1 MADQR
6 IVLEF
11 IGDPRGLKP
20 AVDVLKAVGSLTKEQ
35 IALIEKANAEFAKR
49 SADIQKQ
56 TAEQER
62 LTQATGKTGKSVED
76 LANKS
81 KKLPEGVEKF
91 GDALGG
97 VDKKMESMIG
107 SIKKLG
113 AAIGIAFGLQQI
125 GRFISETVKLAA
137 AGEGVRVAFARI
149 GSDKILADMNKAV
162 KGTVSE
168 IELMKQAVRASNFGI
183 PLTEMGDLFE
193 FARRRAKETGE
204 SVDYLVNSIITGL
217 GRKSPLILD
226 NLQLTT
232 KQLQAALGDTALEA
246 ASIGE
251 LTAAAS
257 VVAREELKKMGDE
270 VTTTNDLIM
279 QGGAAWENFRESA
292 GQAFIKIGT
301 GLLFLA
307 GQIEMVDPKVEG
319 LRRAMLTLRQ
329 DWTVDLRD
337 GTKDLTDL
345 YKKAAAQVEKVS
357 KLEAE
362 RARVNNELNDIG
374 FTKNKQKL
382 VDLREEGKLIDGQ
395 ILIEKERLTVLQE
408 VYRAEEARAAAAN
421 KGVKSQVVS
430 ITSLREEIKVL
441 KEKFEETDI
450 SSNDLVTTW
459 SKLQAKTKQLDDL
472 LARFADVNGVA
483 RGSLNALN
491 EELKVLREKFEA
503 AAIGTSV
510 WFDLAKQM
518 EAKSKELE
526 KALHRIAVALTPDP
540 GLTLMPVKSIAEL
553 NIALDTLK
561 ELNDELTK
569 QKEIMTKAPEFSPE
583 YRDAAIAV
591 DDLTDR
597 IKNFGLMSEQSAAK
611 SVTASGI
618 VGSAWTTTLDTIAAE
633 FQMVASTA
641 QSVYDGITNA
651 SRIATDIE
659 LRNLDNQLNAGLI
672 SRETADKKRREL
684 MRRQAE
690 QEKQA
695 ALFKAI
701 INVAVAVAT
710 ALTAGPVA
718 GQILAGITAAL
729 GAVEIGMIASQPLPA
744 FAKGTKDAPKG
755 FKWVGEKGAELI
767 YDEGGYPIITHAESK
782 VLADQPYS
790 KQAQSIMRKYD
801 IPQMHTGLF
810 NHGMQLSDKAR
821 GASVHADRGF
831 DYDRL
836 ADVLANRLMF
846 QDGNLLRATDRLR
859 ISQKKG
865 VEWMTGE
872 LVRHLK
878 TPKRGGYA

>member
-1 MADQR
+1 VADQR

-56 TAEQER
+56 TAEQQR
-62 LTQATGKTGKSVED
+62 LTQATGETGKSVED
-76 LANKS
+76 LANKA

-91 GDALGG
+91 GEKLGD
-97 VDKKMESMIG
+97 VDKKVDSMIG
-107 SIKKLG
+107 SIKKIG
-113 AAIGIAFGLQQI
+113 AAIGIAFTIQQI
-125 GRFISETVKLAA
+125 GRFIAETVKLAA
-137 AGEGVRVAFARI
+137 AGEGVRVAFKRI
-149 GSDKILADMNKAV
+149 GSDKVLENMTKAV

-168 IELMKQAVRASNFGI
+168 VELMKQAVRASNFGI

-257 VVAREELKKMGDE
+257 AVAREELQKMGEE

-279 QGGAAWENFRESA
+279 QGGAAWDNFKERA
-292 GQAFIKIGT
+292 GQAFIKVGI
-301 GLLFLA
+301 GLLYMA

-337 GTKDLTDL
+337 GTKSLTDL
-345 YKKAAAQVEKVS
+345 YKKTATQVEKVS
-357 KLEAE
+357 KLEAD
-362 RARVNNELNDIG
+362 RARINKELNDNA

-382 VDLREEGKLIDGQ
+382 VDLREEGKLVDDQ
-395 ILIEKERLTVLQE
+395 IRIEKGRLVVLQE
-408 VYRAEEARAAAAN
+408 VFRAEEARAKAAN
-421 KGVKSQVVS
+421 KGAKSQVVS
-430 ITSLREEIKVL
+430 INSLREEIKKL
-441 KEKFEETDI
+441 KEKFEETD
-450 SSNDLVTTW
+450 STSNDLVTTW
-459 SKLQAKTKQLDDL
+459 AQLQAKTKQLNAL
-472 LARFADVNGVA
+472 LARFADENGAA

-491 EELKVLREKFEA
+491 EELKTLREKFEGA
-503 AAIGTSV
+503 VVGTAK
-510 WFDLAKQM
+510 WFESAKAM
-518 EAKSKELE
+518 EAKAKEIEDALLRIKIALE
-526 KALHRIAVALTPDP
+526 PDP
-540 GLTLMPVKSIAEL
+540 GLTLMPVKSIKEL
-553 NIALDTLK
+553 NVALDTLK

-569 QKEIMTKAPEFSPE
+569 QKEIMTNAPEFSPE

-591 DDLTDR
+591 DDLTKR
-597 IKNFGLMSEQSAAK
+597 IKNFGLISEESATK
-611 SVTASGI
+611 SVTAAGV
-618 VGSAWTTTLDTIAAE
+618 VGSSWKMTLDEIAAE

-641 QSVYDGITNA
+641 QTVYDSITSA
-651 SRIATDIE
+651 SKIATDIE

-672 SRETADKKRREL
+672 SRETADKKRREI

-701 INVAVAVAT
+701 INTAVAVAT
-710 ALTAGPVA
+710 ALTAGPIS

-729 GAVEIGMIASQPLPA
+729 GAVEIGLIAAQPIPA

-755 FKWVGEKGAELI
+755 FKWVGEKGAELV
-767 YDEGGYPIITHAESK
+767 YDDGGYPIITHAESK
-782 VLADQPYS
+782 VLADRPYS
-790 KQAQSIMRKYD
+790 TQAQSIMRKYD

-810 NHGMQLSDKAR
+810 NQSMQLSDKAR
-821 GASVHADRGF
+821 EAAAHADRGF

-836 ADVLANRLMF
+836 ADVLANKLMF

-872 LVRHLK
+872 LVKHLK